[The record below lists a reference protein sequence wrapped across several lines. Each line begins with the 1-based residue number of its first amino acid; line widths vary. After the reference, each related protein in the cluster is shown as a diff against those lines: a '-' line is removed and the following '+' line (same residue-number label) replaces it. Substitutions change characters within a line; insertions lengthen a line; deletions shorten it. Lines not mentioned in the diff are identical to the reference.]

1 MVLVSANSRSHAL
14 TFCSRAGIL
23 TGVLENK
30 ANAVPVSTQPPLL
43 ATESADAL
51 KIANQRQL
59 TNQDR
64 RLTELELLVTA
75 GTKVYLDMTAKGEW
89 TSPLFSINKHA
100 DAGIS
105 RKCI

>member
-1 MVLVSANSRSHAL
+1 MALLPPTLRSHAL
-14 TFCSRAGIL
+14 TFCGRADTV
-23 TGVLENK
+23 TGVLEDT
-30 ANAVPVSTQPPLL
+30 ASAVPVSTQPPLL

-64 RLTELELLVTA
+64 RSTELELLVTA
-75 GTKVYLDMTAKGEW
+75 GSKIYLDATAKGEW
-89 TSPLFSINKHA
+89 TSPLFSTNKPV

-105 RKCI
+105 SNCI